1 MRRSSLSKTSHMLQY
16 MKNERL
22 VTIFAFLSLAI
33 ILSPVVTQPVF
44 ADRYIVYEDKVNVK
58 KEILEKTM
66 SDLQAYP
73 KIFPQ
78 YIQSVQVIDPQ
89 KNLAKMKVAFPFS
102 SEWQVKYDTLADGKY
117 AIEVTSGD
125 LKGTKMTTTLQ
136 KIAGFNG
143 TPNAGTKVRMDLAL
157 QLAWFYSMFIS
168 DDSIRYGLDLGLSK
182 FENYAKT
189 V

>member
-1 MRRSSLSKTSHMLQY
+1 MAIFVSLSIVLISG
-16 MKNERL
+16 
-22 VTIFAFLSLAI
+22 VIVI
-33 ILSPVVTQPVF
+33 QPAF
-44 ADRYIVYEDKVNVK
+44 ADRYFTYEDKANVK
-58 KEILEKTM
+58 KEILEKAM

-78 YIQSVQVIDPQ
+78 YIKSVQVIDPQ

-102 SEWQVKYDTLADGKY
+102 SEWQIKYNTLADGKY

-136 KIAGFNG
+136 KIAGFDG

-157 QLAWFYSMFIS
+157 QLPWFYSMFIS
-168 DDSIRYGLDLGLSK
+168 DDSIRYGMDLGLSK
-182 FENYAKT
+182 FENYAKKA
-189 V
+189 